1 MVAFRALGL
10 VGENWTEDPAADADV
25 DVGEAGPVLEHRP
38 LGSNPLQSCGWAEN
52 ILLVRFVSTL
62 IWKKKNVSMAGG
74 QFIKNGFFLLKSPSI
89 WDIFIYLPD
98 MELTAYYFYHSIK
111 LNGKNEMYNV
121 IMVHHYGVV
130 AGMTPLAKHDTDLS

>member
-62 IWKKKNVSMAGG
+62 IWKKKNVS
-74 QFIKNGFFLLKSPSI
+74 IGF
-89 WDIFIYLPD
+89 
-98 MELTAYYFYHSIK
+98 
-111 LNGKNEMYNV
+111 N
-121 IMVHHYGVV
+121 
-130 AGMTPLAKHDTDLS
+130 PLI